1 MAKKLMKQIK
11 LQIPAAKANPAPPV
25 GTALGPTGINIQ
37 DFCKQFN
44 DATKD
49 KGSTIIPVV
58 VSIYDDRSFDFILK
72 TPPAAIL
79 IKEKLGIPSG
89 SKEPNKTKVGT
100 LTWEQVLEIARVK
113 MVDMN
118 AFDEEQAGNSI
129 AGTARSMGVNVDRK

>member
-1 MAKKLMKQIK
+1 MKQVK

-49 KGSTIIPVV
+49 KGNTIIPVV

-72 TPPAAIL
+72 TPPASVL
-79 IKEKLGIPSG
+79 IKQKLGIESG

-100 LTWEQVLEIARVK
+100 LTWAQVLEIAKEK
-113 MVDMN
+113 MVDLN
-118 AFDEEQAGNSI
+118 AFDEEQAGLII
-129 AGTARSMGVNVDRK
+129 AGTARSMGVNVEKK

>member
-1 MAKKLMKQIK
+1 MAKKLMKQVK

-49 KGSTIIPVV
+49 KGNTIIPVV

-72 TPPAAIL
+72 TPPASIL
-79 IKEKLGIPSG
+79 IKQKLGIESG

-100 LTWEQVLEIARVK
+100 LTRTQVLEIAKEK
-113 MVDMN
+113 MVDLN
-118 AFDEEQAGNSI
+118 AFDEEQAALII
-129 AGTARSMGVNVDRK
+129 AGTARSMGVNVEK